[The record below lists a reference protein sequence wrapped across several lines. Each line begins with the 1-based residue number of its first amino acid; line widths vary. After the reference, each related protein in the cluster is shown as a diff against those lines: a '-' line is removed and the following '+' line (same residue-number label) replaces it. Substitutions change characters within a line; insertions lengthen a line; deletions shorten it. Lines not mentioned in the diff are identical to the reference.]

1 LEGTLKGIILAG
13 GSGTRLRPLTLAVS
27 KQLLPVYDKPKIYY
41 PLTTL
46 MLAGITEILII
57 TTPQDQQA
65 FQRLLQDGSQWGV
78 QRYYAIQ
85 AEPRGIAEAFII
97 AGDFISGDTVALIL
111 GDNSFYGEGLGRS
124 LKRFRQVQ
132 GAQIF
137 AHSVPN
143 PSAYGVVE
151 FDRKGQVIS
160 LEEKPSSPK
169 SSFIVPGLYFYDDRV
184 AEFAKLLLP
193 SGRGELE
200 ITDLNRMYLE
210 LGELN
215 VQELGRS
222 AVWMDMGTFQD
233 LAEASEF
240 VRVVE
245 RRLGATLGQPANV
258 KIAS

>member
-1 LEGTLKGIILAG
+1 MKGIILAG
-13 GSGTRLRPLTLAVS
+13 GLGTRLRPLTFAVS
-27 KQLLPVYDKPKIYY
+27 KQLLPVYDKPMIYY

-78 QRYYAIQ
+78 QIHYAIQ
-85 AEPRGIAEAFII
+85 AEPKGIAEAFII
-97 AGDFISGDTVALIL
+97 AGDFISGHTVALIL
-111 GDNSFYGEGLGRS
+111 GDNLFYGEGLGRS
-124 LKRFRQVQ
+124 LKRFRQIQ

-151 FDRKGQVIS
+151 FDREGKVIS

-184 AEFAKLLLP
+184 TEFARLLSP

-200 ITDLNRMYLE
+200 ITDINRIYLE

-245 RRLGATLGQPANV
+245 RRLGATLGQPASV
-258 KIAS
+258 KMSS